1 MDITIEF
8 GMFVL
13 VFVPNFILNKE
24 LWIFGPNLRKKGY
37 LWSKTEKVNIIVEF
51 CIFDLVLL
59 LHFIFKLT
67 ILIFLNQICR
77 KIIFL
82 V

>member
-1 MDITIEF
+1 MDITIHF
-8 GMFVL
+8 DMFEL

-51 CIFDLVLL
+51 CIFDLV
-59 LHFIFKLT
+59 FIFKLK
-67 ILIFLNQICR
+67 ILIFLDQICR
-77 KIIFL
+77 KRIFL